1 LQVFVI
7 SFSIGLPATILVHS
21 SQQFRYEKHMK
32 TSIQFIVALSLI
44 AFSFFAHAQGE
55 SKATPEIVVHLLD
68 YLAKDYGGAV
78 QNGKVKSKGEYA
90 EQIEFVEIVSK
101 NTNGVESLKKNAE
114 FVKGVSELE
123 AIIKNKGSADEVAKL
138 ARKLQQDAITLA
150 GIEVAPTMEPDLA
163 LGAKIYQS
171 SCIACHGSSGH
182 GDGPAGAA
190 LNPKP
195 ANFHDPD
202 LIWTSAPFKF
212 YNTIRL
218 GVPGTGMVS
227 FAGLSDHEVWSIS
240 YFLKSLPYAGA
251 AEVKA
256 NDAISATDLATL
268 TDEEIVQKLG
278 GKSDSTMAVIGSL
291 RARGGTGN
299 SSDPLKVAE
308 SHLNESV
315 AAAKSGDYSKAQTFA
330 LNAYLQGIEPL
341 EPKMRANLPGY
352 VEQIETLMSG
362 FRSSVSA
369 HESIQNLEAKKLEIF
384 GKLSEAR
391 VQFSS
396 AKMSP
401 GVAFGAA
408 FSIFL
413 REGFEAVLIII
424 VLLSIL
430 RAMGQTEAVKW
441 VHAGWLTAL
450 GLGVISWFASGILL
464 QMSGLSRELL
474 EGSISLLAVVV
485 LIYVGFW
492 LHRYTEMKKW
502 RAFLEEK
509 LRHGL
514 SKGNYLGLAIVA
526 FLAVFR
532 EAFEVVLFLRA
543 IWIDLEPSGQS
554 VAGLGVLSSFV
565 VLIGLSYFA
574 VKESK
579 KLPLTKLFQ
588 ICSWTMM
595 ALAIVLAGKGIHSL
609 QEAGF
614 ISVAT
619 LPIPFRVDLLGIYPS
634 YQSVCLQIVTIV
646 LFGALLFSDRK
657 HAH

>member
-1 LQVFVI
+1 
-7 SFSIGLPATILVHS
+7 
-21 SQQFRYEKHMK
+21 MK
-32 TSIQFIVALSLI
+32 TSKLFVVALSLLS
-44 AFSFFAHAQGE
+44 FSFFAHAAAD

-78 QNGKVKSKGEYA
+78 QNGKVISKGEYA
-90 EQIEFVEIVSK
+90 EQLEFADIVLK
-101 NTNGVESLKKNAE
+101 NTSGVESLSKNAD

-123 AIIKNKGSADEVAKL
+123 TIIKNKGSAEDVAKL

-163 LGAKIYQS
+163 LGAKLYQS
-171 SCIACHGSSGH
+171 NCIACHGSTGR
-182 GDGPAGAA
+182 GDGVGGAG
-190 LNPKP
+190 LDPKP
-195 ANFHDPD
+195 ANFYDPD
-202 LIWTSAPFKF
+202 LVWNSAPFKF

-218 GVPGTGMVS
+218 GVPGTGMVA
-227 FAGLSDHEVWSIS
+227 FAGLSDHEVWSLS

-251 AEVKA
+251 AEAKT
-256 NDAISATDLATL
+256 NETISASDLATM

-278 GKSDSTMAVIGSL
+278 GKSDLTLAAVGSI
-291 RARGGTGN
+291 RAHGGNGISN
-299 SSDPLKVAE
+299 DPLKIAE
-308 SHLNESV
+308 VQINESIE
-315 AAAKSGDYSKAQTFA
+315 AAKAGDYSKAQTFA

-352 VEQIETLMSG
+352 VEQIETLMSS

-369 HESIQNLEAKKLEIF
+369 QESVKILEAKKVEIF
-384 GKLSEAR
+384 GKLKEAR

-401 GVAFGAA
+401 SVAFGAA

-430 RAMGQTEAVKW
+430 RAMGQAEAVKW
-441 VHAGWLTAL
+441 VHAGWLAAV
-450 GLGVISWFASGILL
+450 GLGIISWFASGVVL
-464 QMSGLSRELL
+464 QMSGLSREFL

-514 SKGNYLGLAIVA
+514 SKGNFLGLAVVA

-543 IWIDLEPSGQS
+543 IWIDLEPSGQN
-554 VAGLGVLSSFV
+554 VAGLGVLSSFA

-595 ALAIVLAGKGIHSL
+595 ALAIVLAGKGVHSL
-609 QEAGF
+609 QEAGL
-614 ISVAT
+614 ISVT
-619 LPIPFRVDLLGIYPS
+619 TVPIPVRVDLLGIYPS
-634 YQSVCLQIVTIV
+634 YQSTCLQLATIA

-657 HAH
+657 NAH